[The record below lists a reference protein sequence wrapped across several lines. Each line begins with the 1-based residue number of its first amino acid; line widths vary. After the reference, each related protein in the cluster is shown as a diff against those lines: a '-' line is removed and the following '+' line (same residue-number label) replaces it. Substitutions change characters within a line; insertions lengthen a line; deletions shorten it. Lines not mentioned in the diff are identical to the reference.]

1 MEMELGLSM
10 ANQVPWAENYK
21 ILIFFLILPYDNHKF
36 LDKLT
41 HNPIGRSQNASIK
54 Q

>member
-1 MEMELGLSM
+1 M
-10 ANQVPWAENYK
+10 ANQPGK
-21 ILIFFLILPYDNHKF
+21 FPGLKSIKSGFFFPILPYDNHNF